1 MHIPTDDNPAR
12 MTDTELLH
20 RYRADGHIEWL
31 AALYTRY
38 TELAY
43 GMALKYLRSRHD
55 AEDAV
60 MQIFE
65 ELIRKAA
72 QHEIREFRTWLH
84 SVVRNHCL
92 GQLRRE
98 GRMPPAELP
107 ANLTDD
113 GSVTELLCE
122 EEQKRFLSEAL
133 ARCMERLPEPQRRS
147 IALFFFDNL
156 SYADIAA
163 ATSWHRKS
171 VKSYIQNGKRNLR
184 LCLENSER

>member
-1 MHIPTDDNPAR
+1 MHIPTDDTPSR
-12 MTDTELLH
+12 MTDAELLD
-20 RYRADGHIEWL
+20 RYRADGCIEWL
-31 AALYTRY
+31 AVLYDRY

-43 GMALKYLRSRHD
+43 GVALKYLRSRPD
-55 AEDAV
+55 AQDAV

-65 ELIRKAA
+65 ELIRKTMR
-72 QHEIREFRTWLH
+72 HEIREFRTWLH

-92 GQLRRE
+92 GRLRRE

-107 ANLTDD
+107 ANLPDD
-113 GSVTELLCE
+113 DSMTELLCD
-122 EEQKRFLSEAL
+122 EEQKRLLSEAL

-147 IALFFFDNL
+147 IVLFFFDNL

-163 ATSWHRKS
+163 ATSWQLKS

-184 LCLENSER
+184 LCLKNNRL